1 MTSKYPKQLQVKID
15 KKTRK
20 QLNDIAKLH
29 RRTMSDVVRLLIERE
44 ACRPSDPA
52 SLLATCGGIVLAD
65 DAATGHSTTK
75 G

>member
-1 MTSKYPKQLQVKID
+1 MTARYPKFLQVKVD
-15 KKTRK
+15 HKTRK
-20 QLNDIAKLH
+20 QLHHIAKVH

-52 SLLATCGGIVLAD
+52 SLLAPCGGNVLAD
-65 DAATGHSTTK
+65 DAATGNSSK